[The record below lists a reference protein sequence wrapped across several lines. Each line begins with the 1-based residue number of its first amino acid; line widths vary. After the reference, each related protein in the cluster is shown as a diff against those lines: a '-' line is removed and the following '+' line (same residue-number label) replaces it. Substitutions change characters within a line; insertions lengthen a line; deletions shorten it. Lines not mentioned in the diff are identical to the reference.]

1 MGTEK
6 IKANLEEIKEELKK
20 ADKETADSLMPL
32 VKRLESQLDDEDDD
46 FADVKEN
53 LERFE
58 VAHPTL
64 TDMINRLAD
73 LLSGLGI

>member
-32 VKRLESQLDDEDDD
+32 VTRLESQLEDEDND
-46 FADVKEN
+46 FTDVKEN
-53 LERFE
+53 FERFE